1 MKNLIKLLSILGVV
15 LLTVTA
21 CSESD
26 DPKDNDLFVGTYEG
40 SVSYDNGENSISAE
54 NGSVTVAKT
63 GDTYNFIFSDDIPSI
78 SGLEIEK
85 GENKFELD
93 WDEASLIVIDE
104 SSLNIKMAKDGKS
117 WSANCKR

>member
-104 SSLNIKMAKDGKS
+104 SSLNIKMAQR
-117 WSANCKR
+117 WEVVECKL